1 MKLSFP
7 LPSVV
12 GHRGVAALAPEN
24 TLASFSAAA
33 DHGLRFV
40 ELDAKLCGS
49 GELIVLHDNSIER
62 TSNGHG
68 RASEMSLAQLRQYDF
83 GCWFDQRFHHTGIS
97 TLNEVLVFCA
107 QRGVGVNIE
116 LKPNPDQYAATA
128 RAVAKLIADH
138 RYAEQLPLLLSS
150 FSLQSLRA
158 IKKYAPQLP
167 RALLL
172 ERRFDVSRALSL
184 LRELD
189 AVSCNVDALLL
200 DAKNIAAIK
209 NAGYAMMAWT
219 VNDVAEAQRLQ
230 QLGVDS
236 FFSDYPLPLR

>member
-1 MKLSFP
+1 MKPPFA
-7 LPSVV
+7 LPPVI

-24 TLASFSAAA
+24 TLASFNAAA
-33 DHGLRFV
+33 DHGLKFV
-40 ELDAKLCGS
+40 ELDAKLCAS
-49 GELIVLHDNSIER
+49 GEVIVLHDNTITR

-68 RASEMSLAQLRQYDF
+68 RAGDMSLTQLRQYDF
-83 GCWFDQRFHHTGIS
+83 GSWFDPRFHHTRIS
-97 TLNEVLVFCA
+97 TLDEILACCA
-107 QRGVGVNIE
+107 TRGLGVNIE

-128 RAVAKLIADH
+128 RAVAQLIAARD
-138 RYAEQLPLLLSS
+138 YANQLPLLLSS
-150 FSLQSLRA
+150 FSLQALRA
-158 IKKYAPQLP
+158 IKKYAAHLP
-167 RALLL
+167 RALLV

-189 AVSCNVDALLL
+189 AVSCNVDAQLLEP
-200 DAKNIAAIK
+200 KKISAIK

-219 VNDVAEAQRLQ
+219 VNDVAAAQRLQ